1 MTLTTDETQKDTVHQ
16 STQHAMLVAWGRFA
30 RHLDLTERVRT
41 AVKLRRHK
49 DAVPGGDLV
58 LEFGLASLAG
68 YDYLQDLSLGAHPL
82 TKDQAVADEWDIQFR
97 HYSVLSRF
105 LYGLDEGSVAEI
117 EATLASVLQ
126 PYIDQAVHQV
136 LCHQDKLT
144 LCADLTGRPV
154 SAYSTTYPPDAVFG
168 YMANQLRKGHQALVV
183 TMKGLQH
190 RVHLAAF
197 HHPGNVASNRCLRQS
212 VEAAEKRLGYRPWRR
227 TDLAY
232 QRIVP
237 IEAKIA
243 KQVRKVEVQ
252 QAVIHQQLKRQV
264 RMDEQLQGLERQLV
278 ELEAHYAGKV
288 VRPHSKL
295 AKAHRRKASWE
306 RQRQSAFKQETRA
319 RQLLQRDEQRLK
331 QSVAERDALLSW
343 LAQLQADNEA
353 NPNPVQMRWLLDG
366 GFGSSENVTYLI
378 EMGYDLYTIANGRMT
393 QSIRAEIPE
402 DAEWTQV
409 GVRTQALD
417 LARDHLRLCP
427 YPVRLTLL
435 RWKKGETFFYST
447 LISFSE
453 TETLPLSELFPT
465 YHQRQDVEAGIR
477 QGKGPFGYTKLH
489 VRSPAGIRLLGQFAL
504 FFWPNFVQWS
514 AEWLQDHFTVDTNS
528 LASLLR
534 HVSTQVR
541 VAANTSATVFTN
553 RTGQMLE
560 FSIDG
565 PYPGLRLWLDRPFA
579 YQLPLLLFQ
588 AGQQQWPVSSD
599 SVKEQLS
606 ALLAE
611 KDPLSFAGQGAT
623 QLCSRLP
630 EKVPKNRVFG

>member
-1 MTLTTDETQKDTVHQ
+1 MTLTTDETQQDTVHQ
-16 STQHAMLVAWGRFA
+16 PTQHAMLIVWGRFA
-30 RHLDLTERVRT
+30 RHLDLTERIRT
-41 AVKLRRHK
+41 AVELRRHR

-68 YDYLQDLSLGAHPL
+68 YEYLQDLSLGAHPL

-97 HYSVLSRF
+97 HYTVLSRF
-105 LYGLDEGSVAEI
+105 LYRLNEANVAQI

-126 PYIDQAVHQV
+126 PYIDQAAHQM
-136 LCHQDKLT
+136 LCCQDKLT

-154 SAYSTTYPPDAVFG
+154 SAYSITYPPDAVFG

-183 TMKGLQH
+183 TLKGQEH

-212 VEAAEKRLGYRPWRR
+212 VEAAEERLGYRPRRR
-227 TDLAY
+227 TDLVY

-243 KQVRKVEVQ
+243 KQACRVEAQ
-252 QAVIHQQLKRQV
+252 QAIIHQQLKRQV
-264 RMDEQLQGLERQLV
+264 CLDEQLQALERELV
-278 ELEAHYAGKV
+278 ELEGHYAGKV
-288 VRPHSKL
+288 VCPHSKL
-295 AKAHRRKASWE
+295 AQAHRRKESWE
-306 RQRQSAFKQETRA
+306 RQRQSAYNQETRA
-319 RQLLQRDEQRLK
+319 RKLLQCHEQRLE
-331 QSVAERDALLSW
+331 QLTAERDALLSW
-343 LAQLQADNEA
+343 LAQLKMDNTA

-366 GFGSSENVTYLI
+366 GFGSAENVTYLI
-378 EMGYDLYTIANGRMT
+378 EMGYDLYTIANGQTT
-393 QSIRAEIPE
+393 QSIRTEAPE

-409 GVRTQALD
+409 GARTEALD
-417 LARDHLRLCP
+417 LARDQLRHCP

-435 RWKKGETFFYST
+435 RWKKGETFCYST

-453 TETLPLSELFPT
+453 TETLPLEELFPT
-465 YHQRQDVEAGIR
+465 YHQRQDAEAGIR

-504 FFWPNFVQWS
+504 FFWPNFVHWS
-514 AEWLQDHFTVDTNS
+514 AQWLRDQATGDTDPLVS
-528 LASLLR
+528 ILR

-541 VAANTSATVFTN
+541 VAANAPAMVLTN

-560 FSIDG
+560 FSSASS
-565 PYPGLRLWLDRPFA
+565 YAGLRICLDRPFA
-579 YQLPLLLFQ
+579 YQLPMPLFQ
-588 AGQQQWPVSSD
+588 AGQQLWPVSSD

-606 ALLAE
+606 LLLAE
-611 KDPLSFAGQGAT
+611 KEASPPAGLWASQLS
-623 QLCSRLP
+623 SRLP
-630 EKVPKNRVFG
+630 EKVPKNRAFG